1 MTAWFDDIPVA
12 GALAASEL
20 ADRLAEVEPDL
31 SVDVLH
37 TRRTGERDRFGLS
50 DWLGIEEPPPWR
62 HAAHAFGFIPAE
74 ETAGQDF
81 TAIQAVGNVAPDERL
96 KTAPIRITLDGLR
109 VAGYPGRGDHR
120 VLFDFYAQHQTN
132 AGPEHAHFNST
143 YRVREGERAAV
154 LNFPLFLS
162 LRASTSGLVLRCFT
176 VNVKNNEDENRLAFL
191 ESDVFRAGLKLAQTA
206 QPALVPLSSL
216 AIGFTKMVATRNR
229 NIPVQD
235 IYLGLDFGGPRTGAR
250 LAVGSYVLVQ
260 VPETFQRTWDW
271 SEWMYEATSGQI
283 VNARRELIPYNYIIL
298 GINIDGTS

>member
-1 MTAWFDDIPVA
+1 MTAWFNDISVA

-20 ADRLAEVEPDL
+20 ADRLAEIEPDL
-31 SVDVLH
+31 SVEMLQE
-37 TRRTGERDRFGLS
+37 RRTGERDRFGLS
-50 DWLGIEEPPPWR
+50 DWFGGGEPPPWR
-62 HAAHAFGFIPAE
+62 HTAHAFGFIPTG
-74 ETAGQDF
+74 ETGDKDF
-81 TAIQAVGNVAPDERL
+81 TPIQAVANVAPDERL
-96 KTAPIRITLDGLR
+96 KRVPIRVTLDGLR

-120 VLFDFYAQHQTN
+120 VLFDFYAQHQTD

-176 VNVKNNEDENRLAFL
+176 VNVRNDEDEQRLAFL
-191 ESDVFRAGLKLAQTA
+191 ESDVFRAGLKLALTA
-206 QPALVPLSSL
+206 QPALLPLSSL

-250 LAVGSYVLVQ
+250 LAVGSYVMVQ

-271 SEWMYEATSGQI
+271 SEWAYEAASGQI
-283 VNARRELIPYNYIIL
+283 VNSRRELIPYNYIIL
-298 GINIDGTS
+298 GINLESTS